1 MNSRRV
7 ILAVFFVLLVQHE
20 VCYAQEISPNASV
33 FTEEYTD
40 EFQENFFEA
49 LKQYAIENYEKA
61 ITALEECKK
70 LKPDYAVIDF
80 ELSKNYLKLR
90 QYFKAEDY
98 MLQALNAEPNNLWYL
113 DGLFT
118 VYEAQ
123 NNTRKAIEVA
133 TQLADKNN
141 RYKENLVLLYMRNG
155 DYDESLKLLDELDQ
169 ELGITT
175 RRRNQ
180 RIRILAMKNYDSQV
194 ENEVEEN
201 NSSKKV
207 SIENPLET
215 IRNDIKELSKLSDY
229 KSIEKLTE
237 EALETY
243 PAQAEFYF
251 ANGLAKN
258 KLKKHKDAISSLE
271 MALEFLIDDTD
282 LENQIYEQM
291 ILAYTALGNT
301 KKAEEYNRKSK
312 KGL

>member
-1 MNSRRV
+1 MKRRGI
-7 ILAVFFVLLVQHE
+7 ILVLFLVLLIQGYTA
-20 VCYAQEISPNASV
+20 YAQEISPNASV

-70 LKPDYAVIDF
+70 LKPDYAIIDF

-98 MLQALNAEPNNLWYL
+98 MLKALKAEPDNVWYL

-133 TQLADKNN
+133 TQLADKNVK
-141 RYKENLVLLYMRNG
+141 YKENLILLYTRDGN
-155 DYDESLKLLDELDQ
+155 YDKAIELLDELNI

-180 RIRILAMKNYDSQV
+180 RIRILAMKSYDSQL
-194 ENEVEEN
+194 EEAEEN
-201 NSSKKV
+201 NRNKEV

-215 IRNDIKELSKLSDY
+215 IKSDIEELTKALDY
-229 KSIEKLTE
+229 KSIEKLTD

-251 ANGLAKN
+251 ANGRAKN
-258 KLKKHKDAISSLE
+258 KLKKYKDAISSLE
-271 MALEFLIDDTD
+271 MALEFLIDNTG
-282 LENQIYEQM
+282 LENQIYEEL